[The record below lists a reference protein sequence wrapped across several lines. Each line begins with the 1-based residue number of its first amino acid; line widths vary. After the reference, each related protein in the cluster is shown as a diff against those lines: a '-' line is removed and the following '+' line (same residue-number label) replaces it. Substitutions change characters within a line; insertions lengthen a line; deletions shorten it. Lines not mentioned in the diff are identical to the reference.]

1 MNSKSISLS
10 MLFVD
15 YSVSINRYTQNLA
28 TPYVFRKCFPPGFI
42 HPTFLSGCCKHLHHV
57 FSVYYPFWL
66 PLTTQNGG
74 RATFTFSFFSATA
87 SSISASSIS
96 RFLCSSALYRA
107 FCFLVFSFLGLSPV
121 LSYSRSLNCSAL
133 AKYRLQSNLNI
144 LIPGIWI
151 NWNI

>member
-1 MNSKSISLS
+1 
-10 MLFVD
+10 MLFVE
-15 YSVSINRYTQNLA
+15 YSVNINRCTPISA
-28 TPYVFRKCFPPGFI
+28 TPYVFVIFFWIYTRQFLNSYWKQFHSVLFNLSVILTSLDHRK
-42 HPTFLSGCCKHLHHV
+42 
-57 FSVYYPFWL
+57 
-66 PLTTQNGG
+66 GG
-74 RATFTFSFFSATA
+74 KSTFTFSFFSAAA

-107 FCFLVFSFLGLSPV
+107 FCFLVLSFLGLSPV